1 MSLRR
6 RISRLIW
13 SQDQTPDTKAP
24 FVPLGHFYSPI
35 PSAED
40 VARNAQPRTI
50 HRVIPGIDLRE
61 SDQLVLLNSLIGV
74 YREQPFSAQPQPGF
88 RYCFENPAYSYSD
101 AILLYC
107 MLRHLRPRRVIEI
120 GSGYSSCV
128 MLDTSER
135 FLRPQPSFTFVEPY
149 PQLLASLLRPAE
161 SEELT
166 ILSVR
171 LQDVE
176 LDRFHALE
184 ANDILFVDSTH
195 VSKLGSDVNRLI
207 FEILP
212 ALQPGV
218 HVHFHDI
225 FYPFEYPQAWLEERR
240 AWNEAYILRAF
251 LQYNSAFRVVLMNT
265 FMEHFHQEFFEQ
277 HMPLCMKNPGGSLW
291 IRKE

>member
-13 SQDQTPDTKAP
+13 SQDQTPDTKPP
-24 FVPLGHFYSPI
+24 FVPPGHFYSPI
-35 PSAED
+35 PSEED
-40 VARNAQPRTI
+40 VARNAQRQTI
-50 HRVIPGIDLRE
+50 DRVIPGIDLRE
-61 SDQLVLLNSLIGV
+61 SDQLVLLHSLIGL

-101 AILLYC
+101 AIFLYC

-135 FLRPQPSFTFVEPY
+135 FLRPQPSLAFIEPY
-149 PQLLASLLRPAE
+149 PQLLASLLRPSE
-161 SEELT
+161 SEQLT
-166 ILSVR
+166 ILPVR

-176 LDRFHALE
+176 LDRFQALE

-195 VSKLGSDVNRLI
+195 VSKVGSDVNRLI

-225 FYPFEYPQAWLEERR
+225 FYPFEYPQAWLEEGR
-240 AWNEAYILRAF
+240 AWNEIYILRAF
-251 LQYNSAFRVVLMNT
+251 LQYNRAFRVVLMNT
-265 FMEHFHQEFFEQ
+265 FMEHFHAEFFEE
-277 HMPLCMKNPGGSLW
+277 HMPLCLKNPGGSLW

>member
-1 MSLRR
+1 M
-6 RISRLIW
+6 
-13 SQDQTPDTKAP
+13 DTKAP
-24 FVPLGHFYSPI
+24 FVPAGHFYSPM

-40 VARNAQPRTI
+40 IARNARLDTI
-50 HRVIPGIDLRE
+50 TRAIPGIDLRE
-61 SDQLVLLNSLIGV
+61 SDQLVLLQSMIGL

-101 AILLYC
+101 AIFLYC

-135 FLRPQPSFTFVEPY
+135 FLRPQPSLAFIEPY
-149 PQLLASLLRPAE
+149 PQLLASLLRPSE
-161 SEELT
+161 SEQLT
-166 ILSVR
+166 ILPVR

-176 LDRFHALE
+176 LDRFQALE

-195 VSKLGSDVNRLI
+195 VSKVGSDVNRLI

-225 FYPFEYPQAWLEERR
+225 FYPFEYPQAWLEEGR
-240 AWNEAYILRAF
+240 AWNEVYILRAF

-265 FMEHFHQEFFEQ
+265 FMEHFHAEFFEK
-277 HMPLCMKNPGGSLW
+277 HMPLCLKNPGGSLW